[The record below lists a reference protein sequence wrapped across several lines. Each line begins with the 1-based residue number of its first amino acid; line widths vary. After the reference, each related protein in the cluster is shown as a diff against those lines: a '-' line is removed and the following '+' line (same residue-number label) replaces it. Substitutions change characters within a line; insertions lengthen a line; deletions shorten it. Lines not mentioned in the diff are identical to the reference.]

1 VQEGKWKGK
10 GPQQRALC
18 LSIPLQRKGV
28 KKGKLKD
35 KSNLCVKLAKFQP
48 KKKIKKKINNE
59 VIMEVFN
66 G

>member
-1 VQEGKWKGK
+1 VQEGKRKGK

-35 KSNLCVKLAKFQP
+35 KSNLWVKLAKFQP
-48 KKKIKKKINNE
+48 KKKIKKNQQ
-59 VIMEVFN
+59 
-66 G
+66 